1 MSGQGVLKTGSIQ
14 HRVIIILMAIII
26 PTSLFIIFEN
36 LYAIS
41 VVRNQ
46 VAIFNRGTLRYYV
59 KQIEETLESA
69 EKSLLNIAYM
79 KDFMNTNRQ
88 DLDDYDR
95 YEQSRQ
101 LLSEAT
107 SAKILNPKIDG
118 FFWASSTGHEI
129 IKKSNDLD
137 STDQIEA
144 VRNYIIGL
152 TYAAADQ
159 ILELN
164 RKHWYGVELGDS
176 FYLFRIHGLK
186 DNIIGSWI
194 KIEHLLSPLMQ
205 TDFGHT
211 TTFALADGEEEV
223 YSHNPLLLQS
233 FKEKKAL
240 NENYKLTSGGMRY
253 IVLSEKFEKEEL
265 RLIAVIREKGIL
277 EGLDNLQIVI
287 TVISFLSLLLIPAV
301 LYFINKSLL
310 SPLNMIV
317 QAMREAKK
325 GNLDA
330 RILNVPDYVEYEV
343 VKSTF
348 REMLMQIGTLK
359 FDVYEEQLLR
369 QKAQMQYFQLQI
381 KPHFLMNC
389 MNLIYGLA
397 EVNKKELL
405 QTLISSLVRYFR
417 FTLSLSESPLV
428 ALKQEAEHVRNYLE
442 IQKIRYPGRI
452 EYSLLIEQDL
462 EEALLPPVT
471 IQSFAE
477 NSVKYSSDA
486 DAVLRI
492 EINVITIGDRMNL
505 KISDNGEGFS
515 DEVLEMLDRRERV
528 IDDRGKHIGIFNV
541 LQRLHFIYGGRTGA
555 KFYNSETHGA
565 VVEIE
570 LPLNFKY
577 PELGTDA

>member
-1 MSGQGVLKTGSIQ
+1 
-14 HRVIIILMAIII
+14 MAIII

-36 LYAIS
+36 LYAIG

-46 VAIFNRGTLRYYV
+46 VSIFNRGTLRYYV

-69 EKSLLNIAYM
+69 EKTLLNIAYM
-79 KDFMNTNRQ
+79 KDLMSTNRQ

-95 YEQSRQ
+95 YVQSRQ

-107 SAKILNPKIDG
+107 SAKIINPKIDG
-118 FFWASSTGHEI
+118 FFWGSPADHDV

-137 STDQIEA
+137 RADQIEA
-144 VRNYIIGL
+144 VRNYIMDL
-152 TYAAADQ
+152 TFAPPEQ
-159 ILELN
+159 ILELS
-164 RKHWYGVELGDS
+164 RKHWYGMELGDS
-176 FYLFRIHGLK
+176 FYLFRVLGLE

-194 KIEHLLSPLMQ
+194 KIENLLSPLMQ
-205 TDFGHT
+205 ADFGNT
-211 TTFALADGEEEV
+211 TTFALTNQEGEV
-223 YSHNPLLLQS
+223 YSQNAFLLES
-233 FKEKKAL
+233 FKGKETL
-240 NENYKLTSGGMRY
+240 CENCKLTSGGMRY
-253 IVLSEKFEKEEL
+253 IVLSEEFENEGL
-265 RLIAVIREKGIL
+265 RLIAMIREKGIL

-287 TVISFLSLLLIPAV
+287 TSISFLSLLLIPAV

-310 SPLNMIV
+310 SPLKMIV
-317 QAMREAKK
+317 QAMGEAKK
-325 GNLDA
+325 GNLNA
-330 RILNVPDYVEYEV
+330 QILNVPDYGEYQV

-348 REMLMQIGTLK
+348 REMLMKIEKLK
-359 FDVYEEQLLR
+359 IDVYEEQLLS

-428 ALKQEAEHVRNYLE
+428 ALKQEAEHVRNYLD

-452 EYSLLIEQDL
+452 EYSLLMERGL
-462 EEALLPPVT
+462 EEAFLPPVT

-492 EINVITIGDRMNL
+492 EISVVRIGGRMNL

-515 DEVLEMLDRRERV
+515 DEVLEMLGRRERV
-528 IDDRGKHIGIFNV
+528 IDGRGKHIGIFNV
-541 LQRLHFIYGGRTGA
+541 LQRLHFIYGGRVIA
-555 KFYNSETHGA
+555 KFYNSESHGA

-570 LPLNFKY
+570 LPLDFKY
-577 PELGTDA
+577 PELGTNA